1 MYTITMKT
9 TYTISNNDETF
20 SHLLTNLFSET
31 PVKTKKTD
39 PYLLKSIDVEQSKF
53 KLVAYNANMVTKEN
67 LNTLGLMRSLL
78 FTSDNRLVCFSPPK
92 TMKSDDFKEKYP
104 DVKEV
109 YTEDCVEGTMIN
121 MFWDD
126 QSGKWEFM
134 TRKNVGATN
143 SYYVYD
149 KSSKQPSF
157 RSMFLESLEKSNAKL
172 DNFDKSY
179 SYSFVMQHP
188 SNRIVMRVDYP
199 VLYLIEAYKITSDV
213 GIDNPLS
220 TNYEITVLDKEKM
233 SSLIQGNIRVPK
245 KYPFS
250 DYSQHETQISAENNK
265 PWELNMIKKGF
276 VVRDLKTNVR
286 TKFITENY
294 KTIQDLKS
302 NIPDMRFLYLKLR
315 KDDTLDKY
323 LQYFP
328 EHDELFSHYFHLLSD
343 YTHCLH
349 SFYKDCYI
357 SKVKPLKEY
366 TNNYRTHMYAIHG
379 VYINTHKPQ
388 NKKITIQDVAK
399 YVNEMD
405 VPLLFDT
412 LFKVM

>member
-1 MYTITMKT
+1 MTT
-9 TYTISNNDETF
+9 TYTISNNDDIF

-31 PVKTKKTD
+31 PVKTTKTD
-39 PYLLKSIDVEQSKF
+39 PYLLKNIDVEQSKF
-53 KLVAYNANMVTKEN
+53 KLVAYNADKVTPDN
-67 LNTLGLMRSLL
+67 IHSLGIMRSLL
-78 FTSDNRLVCFSPPK
+78 FTNDNRLVCFSPPK

-104 DVKEV
+104 DAKQV

-121 MFWDD
+121 MFWDE

-143 SYYVYD
+143 SYYIYS
-149 KSSKQPSF
+149 KSSKQSSF
-157 RSMFLESLEKSNAKL
+157 RSMFLESLEQASVKL
-172 DNFDKSY
+172 DNFDKAY

-188 SNRIVMRVDYP
+188 SNRIVVHTEYP
-199 VLYLIEAYKITSDV
+199 VLYLVEAYKITSDV

-220 TNYEITVLDKEKM
+220 TNYEITVLDKTQI

-245 KYPFS
+245 RYPFS
-250 DYSQHETQISAENNK
+250 DYNQHETQISPENNK
-265 PWELNMIKKGF
+265 SWDLNMVKKGF

-294 KTIQDLKS
+294 KMVQELKT

-315 KDDTLDKY
+315 KGNTLSKY

-328 EHDELFSHYFHLLSD
+328 EHNGIFLHYFHLLSD
-343 YTHCLH
+343 YTHCLY
-349 SFYKDCYI
+349 SLYKECYI

-366 TNNYRTHMYAIHG
+366 TNNYRTHMYTIHG
-379 VYINTHKPQ
+379 IYLNTCKPQ
-388 NKKITIQDVAK
+388 NRKITLQEVVK
-399 YVNEMD
+399 YVNNLD